1 MLRWPKFLPIPRVDA
16 EIGGRLPSLEE
27 AFSASS
33 APLFEVLLFAEFFL
47 SCDERER
54 AHHRIP
60 SVAARGGDPKGDH
73 RRQ

>member
-1 MLRWPKFLPIPRVDA
+1 MLPWPKFLPIPCADA
-16 EIGGRLPSLEE
+16 EIGGRHPSLEE

-33 APLFEVLLFAEFFL
+33 APLYEVLLSTEFFL
-47 SCDERER
+47 SRDGPAR

-60 SVAARGGDPKGDH
+60 SVAARGGDPKGDR